1 MVTRTLATA
10 GPLCEAAPMSLA
22 RLLCATV
29 ALGVCLLLYGS
40 ATGHPT
46 IALIAKSVAS
56 LSFVALAFH
65 LGAAQGGPYGRR
77 VLLGLALGC
86 GGDIALQIPGDAPFL
101 IGLVLFLCA
110 HLLYIAAFAT
120 QAPPRSWFAKSA
132 LAVLAASSGAVVW
145 LWPHLDRQPAMR
157 VPVLLY
163 VCAISVMVMSAL
175 AASRAQP
182 RGAPRRLLIP
192 LGAILF
198 YLSDLTVAQNRFVEP
213 LLLASALGLP
223 AYYLAQVLLAFSASP
238 ARRP

>member
-1 MVTRTLATA
+1 
-10 GPLCEAAPMSLA
+10 MSLA

-29 ALGVCLLLYGS
+29 ALGVCLLLFCS

-46 IALIAKSVAS
+46 LALLAKSAAS
-56 LSFVALAFH
+56 LSFVALALH
-65 LGAAQGGPYGRR
+65 LGATGEGPYGRR

-101 IGLVLFLCA
+101 LGLVLFLCS
-110 HLLYIAAFAT
+110 HLLYIAAFVS
-120 QAPPRSWFAKSA
+120 QAPPRAWIAPRA
-132 LAVLAASSGAVVW
+132 LAVLAGSGGALVW

-163 VCAISVMVMSAL
+163 VCAISAMVMSAL
-175 AASRAQP
+175 AASRAQRP
-182 RGAPRRLLIP
+182 DDPRRLLIP

-213 LLLASALGLP
+213 SLLASALGLP
-223 AYYLAQVLLAFSASP
+223 AYYLAQVLLAFSV
-238 ARRP
+238 ARRA